1 MADYTSDAGRE
12 PIDPRKL
19 PFIRLIRR
27 TYVKKRTDV
36 GIDLTAVYPPGYL
49 ADSPFAGPEQASSD
63 DLRAKAIAKLM
74 DPEFIGEQVA
84 SLRRR

>member
-36 GIDLTAVYPPGYL
+36 GIDLPQCTLPAIWRTLRLPAPSKRPPMTC
-49 ADSPFAGPEQASSD
+49 GPKR
-63 DLRAKAIAKLM
+63 LRK
-74 DPEFIGEQVA
+74 
-84 SLRRR
+84 

>member
-1 MADYTSDAGRE
+1 
-12 PIDPRKL
+12 
-19 PFIRLIRR
+19 
-27 TYVKKRTDV
+27 
-36 GIDLTAVYPPGYL
+36 VYPPGYL

-63 DLRAKAIAKLM
+63 DLRAKAIAKVM